1 MPIVAKFA
9 AKSAPNKSCV
19 HLCVC

>member
-9 AKSAPNKSCV
+9 AKSAPYKSCV
-19 HLCVC
+19 RLCVR